1 MWPVGVAQCLGI
13 LELNEGCGS
22 NVQHSARAL
31 CAMENNEQVCEC
43 FAVWQPMLAEP
54 GVVVMSVESTECL
67 WQCLGYPRV

>member
-1 MWPVGVAQCLGI
+1 MGVAQGLGI
-13 LELNEGCGS
+13 LELSEGCGS
-22 NVQHSARAL
+22 NVQHSARVL

-54 GVVVMSVESTECL
+54 GVVMSVESTECL

>member
-1 MWPVGVAQCLGI
+1 MASGCGTRFGYFRVS
-13 LELNEGCGS
+13 EGCGS
-22 NVQHSARAL
+22 NVQHSAWAL